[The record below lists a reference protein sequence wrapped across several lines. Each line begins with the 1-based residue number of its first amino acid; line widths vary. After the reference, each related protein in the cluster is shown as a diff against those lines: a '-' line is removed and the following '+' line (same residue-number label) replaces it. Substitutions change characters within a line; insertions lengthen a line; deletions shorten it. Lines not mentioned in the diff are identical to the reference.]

1 MKNYT
6 YADEAKVFPRV
17 YSHAMMS
24 LLKRLPL
31 FHYSYLLRNL
41 VEHSQNV
48 THLVMEDYI
57 MYHVDQY
64 NGLCDLESLQIL
76 VAKDVGHEFV
86 DRVVVKYIATFLLSE
101 QALRLSKKA

>member
-1 MKNYT
+1 MKNHT

-41 VEHSQNV
+41 VGNSQKV
-48 THLVMEDYI
+48 THLVIKDYI
-57 MYHVDQY
+57 TYHVDQY

-86 DRVVVKYIATFLLSE
+86 DRVVVRYITIFLIGR
-101 QALRLSKKA
+101 QTLRLSK